1 MAHSEPPAPALCRA
15 IQNWNRRIQRAL
27 DAGYALT
34 DPQVVALSQA
44 LDRCIA
50 AWYHAGQDIT
60 NPVEE
65 LAEKATHHPRR

>member
-50 AWYHAGQDIT
+50 
-60 NPVEE
+60 VSV
-65 LAEKATHHPRR
+65 K

>member
-1 MAHSEPPAPALCRA
+1 MAHSEPPALCRA
-15 IQNWNRRIQRAL
+15 IRNWNRRIQQAL

-50 AWYHAGQDIT
+50 AWY
-60 NPVEE
+60 
-65 LAEKATHHPRR
+65 ATDPDHGDAVSEGR